1 MCLEKEV
8 LEKAEQ
14 MVQVAPWWI
23 MVDGANWQHPEGPKP
38 GPTKFLKIVFFILKD
53 IYCFDLFL
61 ELCSRET

>member
-23 MVDGANWQHPEGPKP
+23 MVDGANWKHPEGPKP
-38 GPTKFLKIVFFILKD
+38 GPTKSLKMYFF
-53 IYCFDLFL
+53 
-61 ELCSRET
+61 

>member
-23 MVDGANWQHPEGPKP
+23 MVDGANWKHPEGPKP
-38 GPTKFLKIVFFILKD
+38 GPTKFLKIYFFN
-53 IYCFDLFL
+53 
-61 ELCSRET
+61 